1 MHEFTLRVFFEDTD
15 ATGVVYHANYV
26 KYMERCRSDWLEAIG
41 WNVPRVN
48 EQFAIAFAVSKLSV
62 QYLQPARLN
71 DVLIVK
77 VELTRLGAASF
88 SFAQEVWR
96 ENDLLCR
103 GELKV
108 ACVNDQTFKPIQV
121 PRPIVDAITSSTG
134 APA

>member
-62 QYLQPARLN
+62 QYLQPVRLN

-77 VELTRLGAASF
+77 VELTRLGAASL

-108 ACVNDQTFKPIQV
+108 ACVNDQTFKPMQV

-134 APA
+134 AHA

>member
-26 KYMERCRSDWLEAIG
+26 KYMERCRSDWLEVIG
-41 WNVPRVN
+41 WNVRRVN

-103 GELKV
+103 GELKI

>member
-41 WNVPRVN
+41 WNVRRVN

-77 VELTRLGAASF
+77 VELTRLGAASL

>member
-62 QYLQPARLN
+62 QYLQPVRLN

-77 VELTRLGAASF
+77 VELTRLGAASL

-108 ACVNDQTFKPIQV
+108 ACVNDQTFKPMQV
-121 PRPIVDAITSSTG
+121 PRPIVDAFTSSTG

>member
-41 WNVPRVN
+41 WNVRRVN

-77 VELTRLGAASF
+77 AELTRLGAASLA
-88 SFAQEVWR
+88 FAQEVWR

-108 ACVNDQTFKPIQV
+108 ACLNEQTFKPMRV
-121 PRPIVDAITSSTG
+121 PRPLVDAITSSTG

>member
-41 WNVPRVN
+41 WNVRRVN

>member
-41 WNVPRVN
+41 WNVRRVN

-108 ACVNDQTFKPIQV
+108 ACVTDQTFKPIQV